1 MWPCSDIDGRTFT
14 ATNRELMDKQ
24 ALILLVD
31 DDADIRELIHYH
43 LAQEGY
49 GVVEAEDGLDGLKQF
64 IKHQPKL
71 VLMDVMMPHMDGVEA
86 CKAIRARR
94 DGQSV
99 AIAFLSARGED
110 YSQLAGFEAGADD
123 YITKP
128 IQPKVLISRVKAL
141 LRRTAHK
148 SKQAYSAIE
157 VAGLRVDPDT
167 FTVTLDGKS
176 LALPRKEFELLYLLA
191 TKPGSVLTREVILQ
205 EVWGDDVIVGDR
217 TIDVHIRRIRG
228 KIGQAFITTIKGV
241 GYKLTP

>member
-1 MWPCSDIDGRTFT
+1 
-14 ATNRELMDKQ
+14 
-24 ALILLVD
+24 
-31 DDADIRELIHYH
+31 
-43 LAQEGY
+43 
-49 GVVEAEDGLDGLKQF
+49 
-64 IKHQPKL
+64 
-71 VLMDVMMPHMDGVEA
+71 MDVMMPHMDGVDA
-86 CKAIRARR
+86 STALRARR

-148 SKQAYSAIE
+148 SKQAHSAID
-157 VAGLRVDPDT
+157 VAGLRVDPDS

-176 LALPRKEFELLYLLA
+176 FALPRKEFELLYLLA
-191 TKPGSVLTREVILQ
+191 TKPDSVLTREIILQ